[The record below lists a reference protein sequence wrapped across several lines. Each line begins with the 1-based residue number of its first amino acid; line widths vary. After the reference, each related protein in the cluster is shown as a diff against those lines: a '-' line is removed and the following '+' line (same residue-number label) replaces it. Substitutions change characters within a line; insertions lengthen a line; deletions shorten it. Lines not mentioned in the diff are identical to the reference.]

1 MKYNRHDFRQKNN
14 ILPKNIPMKKAW
26 LLLIPFF
33 FMNCQQEKKTSP
45 TDKLSHQ
52 YLTVL
57 GTAQDAGYPQINCNK
72 SCCQP
77 YHEGKV
83 AKKLIS
89 CLGLI
94 DLKAKKKWLFDATPD
109 ITQQIQNLSNHL
121 ETTNVIDGVFLTH
134 AHIGHYTGLM
144 FFGREAMGATKVPV
158 YTMPKMKSYLETNGP
173 WSQLVALK
181 NIDLK
186 KMVHNTAVDLTNG
199 LKITPFLV
207 PHRDEFSETVGY
219 KIEGKQKSALF
230 IPDIN
235 KWHLWE
241 KNIVEEVKK
250 VDYAFLDATFFK
262 EGEIPRP
269 MSEVPHPFIVETV
282 KLFENEDKATKNKVI
297 FIHFNHSNPALQ
309 NSNKLKS
316 DLEKQGF
323 QFAEEGMRVGL

>member
-1 MKYNRHDFRQKNN
+1 
-14 ILPKNIPMKKAW
+14 MKKAW
-26 LLLIPFF
+26 LLLLLVLFISCLE
-33 FMNCQQEKKTSP
+33 NVSKKSQTH
-45 TDKLSHQ
+45 TTKGTQ
-52 YLTVL
+52 YITVL

-72 SCCQP
+72 TCCQP

-83 AKKLIS
+83 KKKLIS

-94 DLKAKKKWLFDATPD
+94 DLEAKKKWLFDATPD

-144 FFGREAMGATKVPV
+144 YFGREAMGATQVPV
-158 YTMPKMKSYLETNGP
+158 YTMSKMKSYLETNGP

-181 NIDLK
+181 NINLK
-186 KMVHNTAVDLTNG
+186 KLQHNTAVELTNG
-199 LKITPFLV
+199 LTITPFLV

-219 KIEGKQKSALF
+219 KIEGKNKSALF

-241 KNIVEEVKK
+241 KDIVAEVKK

-269 MSEVPHPFIVETV
+269 MSEVPHPFIVETA
-282 KLFENEDKATKNKVI
+282 KLFENEDQMTKNKVI

-309 NSNKLKS
+309 NNNKLKS